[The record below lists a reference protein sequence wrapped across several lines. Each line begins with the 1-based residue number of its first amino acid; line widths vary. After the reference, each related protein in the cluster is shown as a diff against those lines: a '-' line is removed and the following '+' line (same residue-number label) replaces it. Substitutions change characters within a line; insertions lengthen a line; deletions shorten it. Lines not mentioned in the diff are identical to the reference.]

1 MSART
6 IQQLPAA
13 IEHLRAWASAKG
25 IAWVPGRLSEAGG
38 ELPTVGFAHH
48 DGAPQPLASAEAFSR
63 TLDALD
69 VAMLVVS
76 IVILHEEAQQAAVA
90 LYEAEPEVVGGP
102 TANEMNAMTRSLLS
116 DAREARKHVGEPGRV
131 LVSAITRN
139 PAVAIQWSA
148 TTDWYI
154 PIEAS
159 ELVYDEMDDMDVGP
173 DPDDDEWEEIE
184 PEPEPPVPPR
194 RRISPRR

>member
-38 ELPTVGFAHH
+38 ELPTVHFAHH
-48 DGAPQPLASAEAFSR
+48 EGAPQPHASAEAFCR
-63 TLDALD
+63 MLDALD

-90 LYEAEPEVVGGP
+90 LYEAEPKILTGP
-102 TANEMNAMTRSLLS
+102 TANEINAMVKGLLS

-131 LVSAITRN
+131 LVAAITRD
-139 PAVAIQWSA
+139 PTVAIEWSA
-148 TTDWYI
+148 TADWYI

-159 ELVYDEMDDMDVGP
+159 ELAYDEMDDMDVGP
-173 DPDDDEWEEIE
+173 GPDDDEWEDNE